1 VDYFSFFVYGDDVVI
16 AKPNPEIY
24 KICIK
29 RSGFQKNEI
38 LVIEDS
44 KNGFD
49 SAKNAGLSCKKTI
62 KFKLLENWL
71 SKNNIS
77 PKYEIIESKSCIVT
91 VKPSKNIISPNI
103 QKRINQTWIKL
114 QKNRKV
120 KFSNDKVLILNS
132 FIIKK
137 GINYISTQFV
147 DYKSIIS
154 NKFNPKI
161 NLNFN
166 QIGISGMILFKN
178 NNSYYTIFSKR
189 NKNTTEYPNY
199 LELVPS
205 GHIDQKSI
213 IDKFLKF
220 NSNLINEFIEE
231 TNLNNKFIKKILFL
245 CIIRDKQNL
254 VYDICNIIELSTNKN
269 IILKHWKSS
278 EYSKPIFV
286 PISLLPKFIEKNHK
300 NMVPTSIG
308 IIDCYLRKNKLFN

>member
-1 VDYFSFFVYGDDVVI
+1 MAFLIYVFV
-16 AKPNPEIY
+16 K
-24 KICIK
+24 
-29 RSGFQKNEI
+29 
-38 LVIEDS
+38 
-44 KNGFD
+44 
-49 SAKNAGLSCKKTI
+49 
-62 KFKLLENWL
+62 
-71 SKNNIS
+71 
-77 PKYEIIESKSCIVT
+77 
-91 VKPSKNIISPNI
+91 
-103 QKRINQTWIKL
+103 
-114 QKNRKV
+114 
-120 KFSNDKVLILNS
+120 LILS
-132 FIIKK
+132 FWW
-137 GINYISTQFV
+137 NQ
-147 DYKSIIS
+147 
-154 NKFNPKI
+154 KFHNCCSQWI
-161 NLNFN
+161 
-166 QIGISGMILFKN
+166 
-178 NNSYYTIFSKR
+178 SKR

-205 GHIDQKSI
+205 GHIDQKLI
-213 IDKFLKF
+213 INKFLKF